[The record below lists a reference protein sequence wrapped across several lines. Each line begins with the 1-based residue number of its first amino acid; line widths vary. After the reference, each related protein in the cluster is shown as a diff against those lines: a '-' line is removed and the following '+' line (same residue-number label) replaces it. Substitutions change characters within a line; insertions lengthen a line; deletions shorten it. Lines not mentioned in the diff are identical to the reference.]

1 MGRLDCIS
9 NEQDAAAAAAAA
21 ADGDDDGPVYCVS
34 AGDETMFTTLT
45 CPGAHDD
52 DDDDDFHRRYRP
64 YHRLVPASRD
74 RRRTSRDLYSHANE
88 IALNQS
94 DVVRQKPHIY
104 IIARSR
110 DLLVASRD
118 RCTSRDLS

>member
-9 NEQDAAAAAAAA
+9 NEQNAAAAAAA

-52 DDDDDFHRRYRP
+52 NDDDDDFHRRYRP

-94 DVVRQKPHIY
+94 DAVRQKPRIS

>member
-9 NEQDAAAAAAAA
+9 NEQNAAAAAAA

-74 RRRTSRDLYSHANE
+74 RHRTSRDLYSHANE

-94 DVVRQKPHIY
+94 DVVRQKPRIS